1 MRVVGLV
8 DEPIGSF
15 VYADLDTLGR
25 NLGQPRTFSGLHLLV
40 DPRRQQD
47 LYAALKRAPQAL
59 AVQTR
64 RHTLSNFR
72 SMVDTSLAFVRR
84 IEIVFSIIIAFGVV
98 YNAAR
103 IALAERAYELA
114 TLRVLGFTR
123 REISAML
130 LGEIA
135 VLAVL
140 AVPLGFAIGYDLSA
154 WVSAAMSN
162 DRFRMPVVVEPGTYA
177 FALVVF
183 ATATVGSALIV
194 RRRLDHLDLVD
205 VLKARE

>member
-1 MRVVGLV
+1 
-8 DEPIGSF
+8 
-15 VYADLDTLGR
+15 
-25 NLGQPRTFSGLHLLV
+25 
-40 DPRRQQD
+40 
-47 LYAALKRAPQAL
+47 
-59 AVQTR
+59 
-64 RHTLSNFR
+64 
-72 SMVDTSLAFVRR
+72 MVDTSLAFVRR

-140 AVPLGFAIGYDLSA
+140 AVPLGFAIGYARSA
-154 WVSAAMSN
+154 GVSAAMSN
-162 DRFRMPVVVEPGTYA
+162 DRLPVVVEPGTYA